1 MPDHGA
7 TITLELT
14 HAPGK
19 GDEVDAFLT
28 SILPD
33 TRAYKGC
40 RWVHAY
46 RHHTDEHRVILIE
59 EWDSVAD
66 YEAYF
71 AWRNENNSLAP
82 LIAMLAAPPKL
93 DFWPTL
99 IT

>member
-7 TITLELT
+7 TITLGLT

-19 GDEVDAFLT
+19 GDEVNAFLKA
-28 SILPD
+28 ILPD

-40 RWVHAY
+40 RFVHVY
-46 RHHTDEHRVILIE
+46 RHHTDPNRVILIE
-59 EWDSVAD
+59 EWDSLAE

-71 AWRNENNSLAP
+71 AWRTENNSLAP
-82 LIAMLAAPPKL
+82 LVALLTAPPQL